1 MKTRRKTSSA
11 SRAGR
16 RRPLYLL
23 VALYVLLAARLP
35 AQNSDSLHQLSS
47 SVEALVRRVS
57 PSVVQVVVMGY
68 APVGEGARGD
78 TGIVVGRQRSIGS
91 GVLVDPEGYIV
102 TNAHV
107 VKAAQQVHVVLPSPP
122 ADLTPIRSLNVRG
135 RTVEASVVGISEEL
149 DLAVLKIEGHGL
161 PSLPIGNYDKLR
173 QGEMVFA
180 FGNPQGL
187 QNSVTMGLVSAV
199 ARQPDPDNPMIFI
212 QTDAPIN
219 PGNSG
224 GPLVNADG
232 ELVGINTFIMTL
244 SGGNEGLGFAIP
256 SAIVAFAYP
265 QFKKYGHVHRGEI
278 GVLVQAIT
286 PNLAGAL
293 DLPRDSGVIVSDV
306 DPGGPAAGAGLKVQ
320 DIIVGMDGRAVES
333 LALFSYGLYIHNPGD
348 RAKLN
353 ILRGSDRLLLD
364 VPVVERPHDLDQL
377 LASAE
382 PAKNV
387 VRKLGILGIE
397 IDSKI
402 AAMLPSMRQRSGVI
416 VAARAAGLGGT
427 ENSLATGDVIHAL
440 NGAPITSLEG
450 LRSAL
455 DTLKTGASVALQVE
469 RGDRLMYVTFQME

>member
-1 MKTRRKTSSA
+1 MKTRRKINSA
-11 SRAGR
+11 LRAGR
-16 RRPLYLL
+16 IRPLYLF
-23 VALYVLLAARLP
+23 VALYVLFAARLP

-68 APVGEGARGD
+68 APLGEGARGD

-107 VKAAQQVHVVLPSPP
+107 VKAAQQVQVVLPSPP

-180 FGNPQGL
+180 FGNPEGL

-232 ELVGINTFIMTL
+232 ELVGINTFILTQ

-256 SAIVAFAYP
+256 SAIVAFA
-265 QFKKYGHVHRGEI
+265 
-278 GVLVQAIT
+278 
-286 PNLAGAL
+286 
-293 DLPRDSGVIVSDV
+293 
-306 DPGGPAAGAGLKVQ
+306 
-320 DIIVGMDGRAVES
+320 
-333 LALFSYGLYIHNPGD
+333 
-348 RAKLN
+348 
-353 ILRGSDRLLLD
+353 
-364 VPVVERPHDLDQL
+364 
-377 LASAE
+377 
-382 PAKNV
+382 
-387 VRKLGILGIE
+387 
-397 IDSKI
+397 
-402 AAMLPSMRQRSGVI
+402 
-416 VAARAAGLGGT
+416 
-427 ENSLATGDVIHAL
+427 
-440 NGAPITSLEG
+440 
-450 LRSAL
+450 
-455 DTLKTGASVALQVE
+455 
-469 RGDRLMYVTFQME
+469 